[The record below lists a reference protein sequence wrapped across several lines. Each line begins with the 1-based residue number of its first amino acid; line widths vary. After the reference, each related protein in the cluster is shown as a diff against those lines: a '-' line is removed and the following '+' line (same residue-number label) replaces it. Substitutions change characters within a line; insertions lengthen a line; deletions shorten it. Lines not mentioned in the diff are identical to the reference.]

1 MTNDLSF
8 GSDHL
13 VTILEVP
20 LHLPAVQA
28 RRFLERELRF
38 REVVSVKVQGNL
50 LVVEHER
57 IQLKN
62 IEELDDCIT
71 DPHFVL

>member
-1 MTNDLSF
+1 MT
-8 GSDHL
+8 
-13 VTILEVP
+13 TLEVP
-20 LHLPAVQA
+20 LHLPAIQA

-57 IQLKN
+57 
-62 IEELDDCIT
+62 E
-71 DPHFVL
+71 PARVL